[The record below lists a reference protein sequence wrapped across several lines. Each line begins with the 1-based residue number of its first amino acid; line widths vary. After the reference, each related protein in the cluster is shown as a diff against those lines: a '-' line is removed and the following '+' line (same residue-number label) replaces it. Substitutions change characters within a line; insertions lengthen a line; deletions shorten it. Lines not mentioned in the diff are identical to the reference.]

1 MTFENMVKCCDRLTP
16 TEYQLAQFII
26 KNKRLIQ
33 KLSIQELANQ
43 TFISKS
49 GIHRFCKKLG
59 FDGYNGLKLKLIQD
73 LSLGTKDK
81 SIDANFPFLE
91 TDNHAMVAKRLLD
104 LYEATVRD
112 TFHSIECGGC
122 Y

>member
-59 FDGYNGLKLKLIQD
+59 FDG
-73 LSLGTKDK
+73 
-81 SIDANFPFLE
+81 F
-91 TDNHAMVAKRLLD
+91 
-104 LYEATVRD
+104 
-112 TFHSIECGGC
+112 
-122 Y
+122 